1 MSTVGSI
8 VNLVNL
14 SSFVLAL
21 IIMSSDYLVVNAEEW
36 SYENTD
42 TGPKHWKEHYPDCGG
57 LMQSPINIESDK
69 VLYDQNLNY
78 FDLSSYSITR
88 GVNMTLVNKGHTAEV
103 QYTGEDMILKG
114 GNLPDD
120 YKLVQF
126 HFHWGEDDIMG
137 SEHLLNWERFPM
149 EMHLVHYQSK
159 LFNFSN
165 ALSHPF
171 GLAVLGFL
179 FEISAENNTQ
189 LDSLLQHFSKI
200 EEPDIKAEI
209 EPFPP
214 TRLLSGN
221 KDRLDFYR
229 YFGSLT
235 TPPCYESVIW
245 SLSTEFI
252 PISVPQMTLFRT
264 LHNEKNEHLVNG
276 YRPVQALN
284 HRLVTTTRRPTMRCG
299 VRSYHMETSLS
310 FILLIDL
317 AIELVTSQYM

>member
-137 SEHLLNWERFPM
+137 SEHLLNDERFPM
-149 EMHLVHYQSK
+149 
-159 LFNFSN
+159 
-165 ALSHPF
+165 
-171 GLAVLGFL
+171 
-179 FEISAENNTQ
+179 EISAENNTQ